1 MTSSEPTFRSFTTT
15 DTDELIGMMRELFS
29 SDHVHFD
36 EAMAREGLGA
46 ITAPLGVA
54 PPGHVWMIESNG
66 QSAGYLVLTFAF
78 SLEFGGWHAFVD
90 EVFLKETFRGRGWG
104 TRAIE
109 LAASTCVGLGM
120 HALLLEVDV
129 ANDRALS
136 LYRRCGFH
144 EHPRRLMRRALS
156 AAYCGRGTARHE
168 PG

>member
-1 MTSSEPTFRSFTTT
+1 MTSSEPTFRSVTTS
-15 DTDELIGMMRELFS
+15 DIDEFIGMMRELFS

-36 EAMAREGLGA
+36 EAMARKGLGA

-136 LYRRCGFH
+136 LYVGVDFT
-144 EHPRRLMRRALS
+144 S
-156 AAYCGRGTARHE
+156 IRG
-168 PG
+168 G